1 LSADVRGKAA
11 GQLSLF
17 VGGAPPPPGSGM
29 PAAVADVLS
38 AARSLSFTTRIV
50 RGCWGVSV
58 GPKRR
63 WVLAG
68 DRCCALSAYLVVNE
82 ATAGDRD
89 GRSPMTTVA
98 RLLGVTQGDWY
109 RYGAAVARELKPV

>member
-1 LSADVRGKAA
+1 
-11 GQLSLF
+11 
-17 VGGAPPPPGSGM
+17 M

-98 RLLGVTQGDWY
+98 RLLGVTQGDVVDFVHGFDGRAVVDSDWY